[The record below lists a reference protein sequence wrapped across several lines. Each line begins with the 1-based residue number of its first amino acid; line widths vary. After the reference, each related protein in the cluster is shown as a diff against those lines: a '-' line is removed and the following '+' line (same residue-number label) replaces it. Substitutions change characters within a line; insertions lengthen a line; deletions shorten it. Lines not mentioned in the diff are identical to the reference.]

1 MPRSLTIL
9 KLKAVEI
16 RHLHNLL
23 EGQLSAWQQRGAEA
37 ILLHAIGMNAV
48 EITEV
53 LEAHP
58 NTVYAD
64 LRAFNQ
70 HGLNSIQQL
79 RSRGAPVGVSE
90 TQVAEILHLAQIAPY
105 ELGLPYGGC
114 SVAKLRHYLIKHHVV
129 SAVSAKANT
138 QKGGL
143 CCKVIS
149 DDPQRQAILG
159 RIRLIWRDLPR
170 RCCFLML
177 NQ

>member
-1 MPRSLTIL
+1 MVKLSSLIGGLTMPRSLTIR

-16 RHLHNLL
+16 HHLHNLL
-23 EGQLSAWQQRGAEA
+23 EGQLSAWQKRRAEA

-48 EITEV
+48 EITQV

-79 RSRGAPVGVSE
+79 RSIGAPVRISE
-90 TQVAEILHLAQIAPY
+90 TQATEILRLAQIPPY
-105 ELGLPYGGC
+105 ELGLPYGRW

-129 SAVSAKANT
+129 RAVSGEHLRRILK
-138 QKGGL
+138 KGACAFVESGAR
-143 CCKVIS
+143 S
-149 DDPQRQAILG
+149 
-159 RIRLIWRDLPR
+159 
-170 RCCFLML
+170 
-177 NQ
+177 